1 MVQAIEMQALIRA
14 FSLMLRER
22 VDETAGERLT
32 TAVTCK
38 PRMTQAHPALK
49 GCLFACSVPPQLG
62 GVTVLVRRR
71 MTDVGVWECGT
82 PLITAERYIPRYP
95 DSW

>member
-1 MVQAIEMQALIRA
+1 MIQDQMTIQRGPSQPTMMVQAIEMQALIRA

-38 PRMTQAHPALK
+38 PRMT
-49 GCLFACSVPPQLG
+49 
-62 GVTVLVRRR
+62 
-71 MTDVGVWECGT
+71 
-82 PLITAERYIPRYP
+82 
-95 DSW
+95 